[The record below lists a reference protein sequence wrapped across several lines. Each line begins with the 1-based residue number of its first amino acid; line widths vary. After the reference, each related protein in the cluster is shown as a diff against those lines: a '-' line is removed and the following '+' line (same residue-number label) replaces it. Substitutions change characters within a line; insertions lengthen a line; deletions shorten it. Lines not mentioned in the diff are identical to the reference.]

1 MEKRKEINELVA
13 LYSLELGLKD
23 VYVEGTRDK
32 NMIDWFLMEQ
42 NISGIKVYQVDAI
55 DVPEEVLDRH
65 GLEPGSNRS
74 RLIALS
80 EELAAHLPSDR
91 KILCIVDR
99 DYEDYLSS
107 GHTNSYLEFTDY
119 SSVDLYLWRKRT
131 MQKFISLVLGSFPLS
146 ADQVMGDL
154 IGVLEEVFL
163 TRLTNEALG
172 WGMKWIPFVKYVQ
185 FDGHVI
191 FAADLFTKAY
201 ILKNGRSDQRT
212 EFDRKRKELQASS
225 QEDPRHRIRGHD
237 LIDLLYYVTKKLK
250 SSRRF
255 GDVETFQGAYTGCL
269 ETQDIRDEV
278 LFQRISSL

>member
-1 MEKRKEINELVA
+1 MEKCKEINELVA
-13 LYSLELGLKD
+13 LYSLEPSLKD

-32 NMIDWFLMEQ
+32 NMIDWFLMDQ
-42 NISGIKVYQVDAI
+42 NISGINVYQVDAI
-55 DVPEEVLDRH
+55 DVPDEVLDRH

-74 RLIALS
+74 RVIALS

-163 TRLTNEALG
+163 MRLTNEALG

-185 FDGHVI
+185 FDGHII

-201 ILKNGRSDQRT
+201 ILKNSRWDQRA
-212 EFDRKRKELQASS
+212 EFDCKRKELQASS
-225 QEDPRHRIRGHD
+225 QEDPRRRIRGHD
-237 LIDLLYYVTKKLK
+237 LMDVLYYVTKKLK

-255 GDVETFQGAYTGCL
+255 GNVETFQGAYTGCL

-278 LFQRISSL
+278 LFQRISAL